1 LKQEVVRILSHLQIK
16 RQEEA
21 ELIEQ
26 KRREEAERQ
35 QLAFQ
40 HAQASALPEAE
51 QERSRQAE
59 APQQPMVRDTPKVG
73 RNDPCTCG
81 SGKKYKQCCGAL
93 N

>member
-1 LKQEVVRILSHLQIK
+1 MRPSSYSRLARAFEARVVRILSHLQIK
-16 RQEEA
+16 RQDEA

-51 QERSRQAE
+51 QESGQRQRHHSNRWCVMH
-59 APQQPMVRDTPKVG
+59 PR
-73 RNDPCTCG
+73 
-81 SGKKYKQCCGAL
+81 
-93 N
+93 